1 MPKQFEFTRGDLL
14 ERAAVCDR
22 ALSVV
27 DNPEYC
33 AVLKKL
39 RELWMELAEESPA
52 VLKTVFAD
60 EIFILSRLQAEIAAS
75 SIH

>member
-14 ERAAVCDR
+14 ERAAACDY
-22 ALSVV
+22 AVNVV
-27 DNPEYC
+27 GNPESC

-52 VLKTVFAD
+52 VLKTDSLTKF
-60 EIFILSRLQAEIAAS
+60 
-75 SIH
+75 